1 MTRDTG
7 GQGLRASRP
16 LLTVTLRHR
25 HQGPC
30 PAQSAPWSGAAIPHL
45 PPENPSHSRFLIRIK
60 VLSSQTSGLPRGLS
74 FKEYA
79 CQCRRHEFNPWVGN
93 IPWRRAWQPTPVF
106 LPGESHGQKSLAIH
120 AAVLALLASVAL
132 LALHESKGGLPA
144 LECGWRP
151 SLAGTAALPHTLA
164 SLERHCFHSKAQ
176 HTATVF
182 LAPPSYV
189 LL

>member
-106 LPGESHGQKSLAIH
+106 LPGKSHGQ
-120 AAVLALLASVAL
+120 
-132 LALHESKGGLPA
+132 G
-144 LECGWRP
+144 
-151 SLAGTAALPHTLA
+151 SLAGYSPWGHRESDTTEQLNAYTHMYIFI
-164 SLERHCFHSKAQ
+164 E
-176 HTATVF
+176 V
-182 LAPPSYV
+182 
-189 LL
+189 